1 MVFLQNGRC
10 TCSSPKKTGSLLKQ
24 PRQRRRQKTI
34 NFMTKQQLFTCIA
47 LFSIFPQRPMHDH
60 YTKPPDATFYVGR
73 DLGVERQDILAHC
86 V

>member
-1 MVFLQNGRC
+1 
-10 TCSSPKKTGSLLKQ
+10 
-24 PRQRRRQKTI
+24 
-34 NFMTKQQLFTCIA
+34 MTKQQLFTCIA